1 MSTVVDACEYRMAK
15 RSGKQKPTTKPLRDA
30 AGTRARILEAAKLRF
45 CQRSYEQVG
54 VREIAADANVD
65 AALVNRY
72 FGTKEEL
79 FAEISKGVFN
89 ADDFIEGPLNR
100 IGEYLAQRVMSGPQR
115 VKEGADPFEF
125 LLRSAASPTASPII
139 AARLHKD
146 FVLKL
151 AALIG
156 GQQAATRAALIASYI
171 IGFLTVRIALQSP
184 AVLPVHAAKVVA
196 LLGSAIQ
203 AAIDD
208 PG

>member
-1 MSTVVDACEYRMAK
+1 MAK
-15 RSGKQKPTTKPLRDA
+15 PLKKIKPAKKPLRDA
-30 AGTRARILEAAKLRF
+30 KKTRARILEAARLRF
-45 CQRSYEQVG
+45 CKHSYEQVG
-54 VREIAADANVD
+54 VRDIAADANID
-65 AALVNRY
+65 AALLNRY

-100 IGEYLAQRVMSGPQR
+100 IGENLAQRVMSGPER
-115 VKEGADPFEF
+115 VKEGVDPFEF
-125 LLRSAASPTASPII
+125 LLRSASSPTASPII

-171 IGFLTVRIALQSP
+171 IGFLTVRVALQSP
-184 AVLPVHAAKVVA
+184 AVLPVHAAKVV
-196 LLGSAIQ
+196 
-203 AAIDD
+203 
-208 PG
+208 

>member
-1 MSTVVDACEYRMAK
+1 MARK
-15 RSGKQKPTTKPLRDA
+15 SGKQKPTTKPLRDA

-89 ADDFIEGPLNR
+89 ADDFIEGPLSGV
-100 IGEYLAQRVMSGPQR
+100 GEYLAKRVMSGPER
-115 VKEGADPFEF
+115 VKEGANPFEF
-125 LLRSAASPTASPII
+125 LLRSAASATASPII

-151 AALIG
+151 AAVIG

-184 AVLPVHAAKVVA
+184 AVLPAHADKVVA

>member
-1 MSTVVDACEYRMAK
+1 MA
-15 RSGKQKPTTKPLRDA
+15 RQSGKRKPATKPLRDA

-65 AALVNRY
+65 AALLNRY

-89 ADDFIEGPLNR
+89 ADDFVEGPLNR
-100 IGEYLAQRVMSGPQR
+100 IGEYLAQRVMSGPER
-115 VKEGADPFEF
+115 VKEGVNPFEF
-125 LLRSAASPTASPII
+125 LLRSASSPTASPII

-156 GQQAATRAALIASYI
+156 GPQAATRAALIASYI

-184 AVLPVHAAKVVA
+184 AVLPAHADKVVA

-203 AAIDD
+203 AAVDD

>member
-1 MSTVVDACEYRMAK
+1 MA
-15 RSGKQKPTTKPLRDA
+15 RQSGKQKTTGKPLRDA
-30 AGTRARILEAAKLRF
+30 AGTRARILEAARLRF

-65 AALVNRY
+65 AALLNRY

-79 FAEISKGVFN
+79 FAEIAKGVFN
-89 ADDFIEGPLNR
+89 SDDFIEGPRNR
-100 IGEYLAQRVMSGPQR
+100 IGEYLARRVMSGPQK

-125 LLRSAASPTASPII
+125 LLRSASSPTASPII

-156 GQQAATRAALIASYI
+156 GRQAATRAALIASYV

-184 AVLPVHAAKVVA
+184 AVLPAHADKVVA